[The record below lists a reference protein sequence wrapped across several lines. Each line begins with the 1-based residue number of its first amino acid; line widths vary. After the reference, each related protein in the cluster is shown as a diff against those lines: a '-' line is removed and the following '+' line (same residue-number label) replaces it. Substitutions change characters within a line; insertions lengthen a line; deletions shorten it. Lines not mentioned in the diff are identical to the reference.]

1 MKKIAK
7 FEKVSFSQFLQDWQN
22 DFTQT
27 TEKECEE
34 IYNAILLPSRATKG
48 SAGYD
53 FFSPISFTLAPHETL
68 KFPTGIRV
76 KIEEGWTA
84 TTIFLIMRDIFLPKL
99 QMTAMSKKRLQ

>member
-27 TEKECEE
+27 TKKECEE

-53 FFSPISFTLAPHETL
+53 FLHQ
-68 KFPTGIRV
+68 
-76 KIEEGWTA
+76 
-84 TTIFLIMRDIFLPKL
+84 FLLHLHPMKH
-99 QMTAMSKKRLQ
+99 